1 MRYSPMW
8 RTGEFGDRAR
18 LPPAAAA
25 ALIPSARLVVID
37 EAGHMAHIDQPDQW
51 LGAVREFLS

>member
-1 MRYSPMW
+1 MW